1 MYDYYSCGELAPYKN
16 LGCTENL
23 SASAIIYKSA
33 VLITTKDLVLLIV
46 E

>member
-1 MYDYYSCGELAPYKN
+1 MYYSWGKLAPYKN

-23 SASAIIYKSA
+23 SAGAIIYKSA
-33 VLITTKDLVLLIV
+33 ALITTKDLVLLIV